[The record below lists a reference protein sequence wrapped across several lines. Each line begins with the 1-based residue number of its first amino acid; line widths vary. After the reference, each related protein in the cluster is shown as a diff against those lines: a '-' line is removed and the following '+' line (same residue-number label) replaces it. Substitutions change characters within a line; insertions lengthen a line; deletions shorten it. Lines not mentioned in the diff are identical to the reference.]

1 VARQASRAN
10 FAAWLACRGPS
21 PQHSFFLKPLS
32 LALLGLLVFLLPL
45 GLLGSHGYVLIHDNL
60 DTEISL
66 VYLLTKLHLAF
77 AYGTDVL
84 VPQLMN
90 GLPRNALRPGLSAT
104 VLVFSLLRGQP
115 LAAYLLHQGLVRLG
129 GLLAMYWLLR
139 RYGLARPQQR
149 GLAAAV
155 ALAWATLPLYSIYG
169 LTVMGQPALLRAALD
184 LRQGRGRWLAWLVC
198 TAFPLWSIFVYVGPF
213 IAVVWGGFLLVDLM
227 RRGQA
232 AWASTGCGALGL
244 ALLLG
249 MYVVVEWPLFYSLL
263 VAKQFVSHREEF
275 DMVRLLPRGLWAG
288 LKEALRFFWLG
299 QYHASPFFRG
309 VVLLAVGLV
318 LRQLAPARRLV
329 LARRVGWL
337 LAGLAGVALFCGFVP
352 QLVMLVQKQL
362 PLLHAFNFNRFHFL
376 LSLAWF
382 GVLVLALR
390 ELPAT
395 PGATRLAYALVGLQ
409 LVVALPL
416 NTEYVNNLR
425 ILLGRPK
432 ADAPSYAA
440 FVAPTLF
447 SQVKRFINQQT
458 GQLPPAYRVASLGLP
473 PAVAQLNDFY
483 TLDSNQNSYPLPY
496 KHAFRPLIAG
506 ELAKSPA
513 LATYFD
519 AWGNRCYL
527 MSAELGR
534 NYLIGKQPA
543 RSVQQFAFDAA
554 AFRRLGGRYVLSAV
568 RLAHP
573 EASGLRLLSVFND
586 SQAYWQ
592 VHLYEVIAPQ

>member
-1 VARQASRAN
+1 M
-10 FAAWLACRGPS
+10 FLP
-21 PQHSFFLKPLS
+21 HLLKPLR
-32 LALLGLLVFLLPL
+32 LALLGLLLFLLPVL
-45 GLLGSHGYVLIHDNL
+45 LLGRHGYVLIHDNL

-77 AYGTDVL
+77 AYGTGVL

-90 GLPRNALRPGLSAT
+90 GLPRNALRSGLSGT
-104 VLVFSLLRGQP
+104 VLIFSLFRGQP
-115 LAAYLLHQGLVRLG
+115 LVAYLVHQALVRML

-139 RYGLARPQQR
+139 RYGLARPAQR

-184 LRQGRGRWLAWLVC
+184 LRQGRGRAVAWLVC
-198 TAFPLWSIFVYVGPF
+198 AAFPLWSIFVYVGPF
-213 IAVVWGGFLLVDLM
+213 IAVVWGGLLLLDAA
-227 RRGQA
+227 RRGRV
-232 AWASTGCGALGL
+232 AWAATGRGAVGL

-263 VAKQFVSHREEF
+263 VVKQFVSHREEF
-275 DMVRLLPRGLWAG
+275 DFVRLLPHGVGVG
-288 LKEALRFFWLG
+288 LKEALRYFWLG

-309 VVLLAVGLV
+309 VVLLAVGVV
-318 LRQLAPARRLV
+318 LARLAPARRQLLRRRVGVVLLV
-329 LARRVGWL
+329 LA
-337 LAGLAGVALFCGFVP
+337 GVSLFCGFAP
-352 QLVMLVQKQL
+352 QLAMLYQKQL
-362 PLLHAFNFNRFHFL
+362 PLLHAFTLNRFHFL
-376 LSLAWF
+376 MSLTWF
-382 GVLVLALR
+382 GLLVLALR

-395 PGATRLAYALVGLQ
+395 PAAQRLGYGLVALQFLI
-409 LVVALPL
+409 ALPL
-416 NTEYVNNLR
+416 NTEYINNLR
-425 ILLGRPK
+425 IIAGRPK
-432 ADAPSYAA
+432 AAAPSYAA
-440 FVAPTLF
+440 FVAPGLF
-447 SQVKRFINQQT
+447 DQARNFIFRHT
-458 GQLPPAYRVASLGLP
+458 GQRPATYRVASLGLP

-534 NYLIGKQPA
+534 NYLFSKKIGA
-543 RSVQQFAFDAA
+543 EVQHFAFDAV
-554 AFRRLGGRYVLSAV
+554 AFRQLGGRYVFSAV

-573 EASGLRLLSVFND
+573 AESGLHLLGVFD
-586 SQAYWQ
+586 SSEAYWKL
-592 VHLYEVIAPQ
+592 HLYEVAGGR

>member
-1 VARQASRAN
+1 M
-10 FAAWLACRGPS
+10 
-21 PQHSFFLKPLS
+21 KPLR
-32 LALLGLLVFLLPL
+32 LALLGLLLFLLPVL
-45 GLLGSHGYVLIHDNL
+45 LLGRHGYVLIHDNL

-77 AYGTDVL
+77 AYGTHVL
-84 VPQLMN
+84 VPELMN

-104 VLVFSLLRGQP
+104 VLIFSIFQGQP
-115 LAAYLLHQGLVRLG
+115 LVAYLVHQVLVRGL

-139 RYGLARPQQR
+139 RYGLARPAQR

-169 LTVMGQPALLRAALD
+169 LTVLGQPALLRAALD
-184 LRQGRGRWLAWLVC
+184 LRQGHRRGLAWLVC
-198 TAFPLWSIFVYVGPF
+198 AAFPLWSIFVYVGPF
-213 IAVVWGGFLLVDLM
+213 IAVVWGALLLLDVAQ
-227 RRGQA
+227 RGRA
-232 AWASTGCGALGL
+232 AWAGTGRGAVGL

-263 VAKQFVSHREEF
+263 VARQFVSHREEF
-275 DMVRLLPRGLWAG
+275 DFVRLLPRGVGVG
-288 LKEALRFFWLG
+288 LKEALRYFWLG

-309 VVLLAVGLV
+309 VVLLAVGVV
-318 LRQLAPARRLV
+318 LTRQALPGTAPARRQL
-329 LARRVGWL
+329 LRRRVGVVL
-337 LAGLAGVALFCGFVP
+337 LALAGVSLFCGFAP
-352 QLVMLVQKQL
+352 QLAMLYQKQL
-362 PLLHAFNFNRFHFL
+362 PLLHAFTLNRFHFL
-376 LSLAWF
+376 MSLTWF
-382 GVLVLALR
+382 GLLVLALR

-395 PGATRLAYALVGLQ
+395 PAAQRLGYGLAALQFL
-409 LVVALPL
+409 VALPL
-416 NTEYVNNLR
+416 NSEYINNLR
-425 ILLGRPK
+425 IIVGRPK

-440 FVAPTLF
+440 FVAPGLF
-447 SQVKRFINQQT
+447 GQAKDFIFRQT
-458 GQLPPAYRVASLGLP
+458 GQQPAAYRVASLGLP

-496 KHAFRPLIAG
+496 KYAFRPLIAG

-534 NYLIGKQPA
+534 NYLLGKNLA
-543 RSVQQFAFDAA
+543 KEVQHFAFDAA
-554 AFRRLGGRYVLSAV
+554 AFRQLGGRYVFSAV

-573 EASGLRLLSVFND
+573 AESGLRLLGVFD
-586 SQAYWQ
+586 SSEAYWRLH
-592 VHLYEVIAPQ
+592 VYEVAASR

>member
-1 VARQASRAN
+1 M
-10 FAAWLACRGPS
+10 
-21 PQHSFFLKPLS
+21 KPLR
-32 LALLGLLVFLLPL
+32 LALLGLLIFLVPVL
-45 GLLGSHGYVLIHDNL
+45 LLGRHGYVLIHDNL

-77 AYGTDVL
+77 AYGAEVVL
-84 VPQLMN
+84 PQVMN
-90 GLPRNALRPGLSAT
+90 GIPRNALRPGLSVT
-104 VLVFSLLRGQP
+104 VLLFSVVHDP
-115 LAAYLLHQGLVRLG
+115 LAAYLVHQVLVRG
-129 GLLAMYWLLR
+129 VGLLAMYWLLR
-139 RYGLARPQQR
+139 RYGLARPEQR

-169 LTVMGQPALLRAALD
+169 LTVLGQPALLRAALN
-184 LRQGRGRWLAWLVC
+184 LRRGPGRWHDWLVC
-198 TAFPLWSIFVYVGPF
+198 AAFPLWSIFVYVGPF
-213 IAVVWGGFLLVDLM
+213 IAVVWGSLLAFDLVQGG
-227 RRGQA
+227 RAAVGRTVRGA
-232 AWASTGCGALGL
+232 AGL
-244 ALLLG
+244 ALLLAL
-249 MYVVVEWPLFYSLL
+249 YVVVEWPLFYSLL

-275 DMVRLLPRGLWAG
+275 DFVRLLPHGVGVG

-309 VVLLAVGLV
+309 VVLLAVALV
-318 LRQLAPARRLV
+318 LRQLAPARRQL
-329 LARRVGWL
+329 LRRRVGL
-337 LAGLAGVALFCGFVP
+337 VLAGLAGVSLFCGFAP
-352 QLVMLVQKQL
+352 QLAMLYQKQL
-362 PLLHAFNFNRFHFL
+362 PLLHAFTLNRFHFL
-376 LSLAWF
+376 MSLTWF
-382 GVLVLALR
+382 MVLVLALR

-395 PGATRLAYALVGLQ
+395 PGAWRLAYALVGLQ
-409 LVVALPL
+409 FVVALPL
-416 NTEYVNNLR
+416 NAEYVANLR
-425 ILLGRPK
+425 ILAGVPK
-432 ADAPSYAA
+432 ANAPSYAA
-440 FVAPTLF
+440 FTAPGLF
-447 SQVKRFINQQT
+447 GQVKAAIYQRT

-534 NYLIGKQPA
+534 NYLIGQQPP
-543 RSVQQFAFDAA
+543 RTVQHFAFDAA

-568 RLAHP
+568 QLAHP
-573 EASGLRLLSVFND
+573 EESGLQLLSVFSD

-592 VHLYEVIAPQ
+592 LHLYEAVAPK